1 MNQIS
6 SRSVWI
12 IKYIFPIFWFGF
24 LGFFII
30 VLIFTRNTDGGPP
43 TFTIIVPIVMGVFG
57 YFLMKRTVWD
67 LADVVLDAGDSL
79 VVRFGIKEERIPLA
93 NIINVSYSHLSGP
106 PRVTLMLRERGR
118 FGDEVSFAPPQ
129 RFVPF
134 SRSPVIIELIR
145 RVDQARRVQ
154 K

>member
-6 SRSVWI
+6 SRNVWI

-30 VLIFTRNTDGGPP
+30 VLIFTRNTDGGPA
-43 TFTIIVPIVMGVFG
+43 TFAIIVPIAMGVFG

-67 LADVVLDAGDSL
+67 LADAVLDAGDSL
-79 VVRFGIKEERIPLA
+79 VVRFGNKEERIPLA
-93 NIINVSYSHLSGP
+93 NIINISYSYISGP
-106 PRVTLMLRERGR
+106 ARVTLMLRERGR
-118 FGDEVSFAPPQ
+118 FGEEVSFSPPQ

-134 SRSPVIIELIR
+134 SRSPEIIELIR
-145 RVDQARRVQ
+145 RVDQARRAQ